1 MKLSDR
7 TDLVKRLRACLNC
20 LSEFHV
26 ISACNSKRSCFVC
39 KKKHHTL
46 LHKYSTP
53 TTDPKVF
60 PSSEL
65 PVASPADMCSVQEV
79 VNNSESNS
87 FLEHSRASFHTN
99 GNCKSVLINSAI
111 IYVKDSQGIRRPLR
125 AILDC
130 ASESSFISSNA
141 ANVLGLKKQKVNIPI
156 CGLNDASININRRI
170 SAQISNAKNDSQ
182 WDIDFLLV
190 PKISHLSPSKKINV
204 EHWNIPNNV
213 QLADPTFF
221 IPQKVDL
228 LLGAELF
235 FAFLEKDKIKIGNNL
250 FLQSSCFGYLVSGNI
265 SDNNLDISTKYCFL
279 TKNLEALNKTLTNFW
294 EIEDVDY
301 QKACNSEELNYC
313 NEHFAKTHFRK
324 ANGKYVVSMPLKPE
338 FPEIML
344 GNSKM
349 IASKRLDQLWTRLE
363 RDPTMK
369 ALYSDFLNEYESL
382 HHMEEVKED
391 ADLDAGYYL
400 PHHGILRP
408 DNKTTKLRV
417 LFNDSSKTIS
427 GYSLNDLLYKGGVLQ
442 EDLFSIL
449 IRFRK
454 HIYAFTADIK
464 QMFRMIELNE
474 SQTKVQK
481 ILWKNSKSSPT
492 KVYELRTVTYGT
504 ASAPYLATKVL
515 QQLALDEE
523 KNFPLASKVLLQ
535 DFYMDDCLSGSSEF
549 TEFETIQSE
558 LRQLLQRGGMT
569 LHKWCS
575 SYSPTTAQEFPLD
588 RNSEEIQVKTLGMIW
603 NSVSDTFTY
612 KANVNIN
619 HSYTKRDVLSQ
630 IARIYDTVGLLG
642 PVISKA
648 KIFMQQLWLLK
659 LDWYE
664 IRPPD
669 ISQQWENF
677 IKTLPDLEKI
687 KIPRCFLETN
697 AIRVILHGFADA
709 SSKGYGAVIYFQTV
723 PTNEESNC
731 RLLCSKSR
739 VAPTTIMT
747 IPRLELSACLL
758 LSKLTHKVMSALK
771 MEIESVQLWSDSTIA
786 LAWINTPPN
795 LLKTFVSNRVSQI
808 QQLTKDF
815 QWKHIPSECNPA
827 DLISRGLDVKALA
840 ANDLWWKGPDLENL
854 TASTPDS
861 LPVSSFVTDE
871 CYSNELKT
879 IPKLTLKLNIDSNFI
894 DNLLDLTNNFHKLI
908 RILAFIFRFITN
920 CKSGVKQRDS
930 LTLEEYGKAEIF
942 LINHF
947 QARYFAPEIAC
958 LKKGSS
964 VSQSSKLKFLNPF
977 IDKDGCIRV
986 GGRIS
991 YSNVSCNQK
1000 HPIILPAGNKLVK
1013 LIFQCYHKRDF
1024 HVGQQAL
1031 LNTVRLKYWPLG
1043 GRSIA
1048 RKVVHECVECFKNK
1062 PVMANQIMG
1071 DLPPERVTPSSP
1083 FQNAG
1088 LDLCGPFF
1096 TNKGQSLAK

>member
-1 MKLSDR
+1 
-7 TDLVKRLRACLNC
+7 
-20 LSEFHV
+20 
-26 ISACNSKRSCFVC
+26 
-39 KKKHHTL
+39 
-46 LHKYSTP
+46 
-53 TTDPKVF
+53 
-60 PSSEL
+60 
-65 PVASPADMCSVQEV
+65 
-79 VNNSESNS
+79 
-87 FLEHSRASFHTN
+87 
-99 GNCKSVLINSAI
+99 
-111 IYVKDSQGIRRPLR
+111 
-125 AILDC
+125 
-130 ASESSFISSNA
+130 
-141 ANVLGLKKQKVNIPI
+141 
-156 CGLNDASININRRI
+156 
-170 SAQISNAKNDSQ
+170 
-182 WDIDFLLV
+182 
-190 PKISHLSPSKKINV
+190 
-204 EHWNIPNNV
+204 
-213 QLADPTFF
+213 
-221 IPQKVDL
+221 
-228 LLGAELF
+228 
-235 FAFLEKDKIKIGNNL
+235 
-250 FLQSSCFGYLVSGNI
+250 
-265 SDNNLDISTKYCFL
+265 
-279 TKNLEALNKTLTNFW
+279 
-294 EIEDVDY
+294 
-301 QKACNSEELNYC
+301 
-313 NEHFAKTHFRK
+313 
-324 ANGKYVVSMPLKPE
+324 MPLKPE
-338 FPEIML
+338 FPETML

-391 ADLDAGYYL
+391 TDLDAGYYL

-417 LFNDSSKTIS
+417 VLNASSKTSS

-474 SQTKVQK
+474 SQTRLQK

-515 QQLALDEE
+515 QQLALDEK

-588 RNSEEIQVKTLGMIW
+588 RNSEEIQVKILGMIW

-619 HSYTKRDVLSQ
+619 HSCTKRDVLSQ
-630 IARIYDTVGLLG
+630 IARIYDPVGLLG

-664 IRPPD
+664 ILPPD

-677 IKTLPDLEKI
+677 VKTLPGLEKI

-709 SSKGYGAVIYFQTV
+709 SSKGYGAIIYFQTV
-723 PTNEESNC
+723 PIHEESNC

-739 VAPTTIMT
+739 VAPSKIMT

-758 LSKLTHKVMSALK
+758 LSKLTHKVISALK
-771 MEIESVQLWSDSTIA
+771 MQIESVQLWSDSTIA

-795 LLKTFVSNRVSQI
+795 LLKTFISNRVSQI

-854 TASTPDS
+854 TACTPDS
-861 LPVSSFVTDE
+861 LPVSSFVIDE

-977 IDKDGCIRV
+977 IDNDGCIRV

-991 YSNVSCNQK
+991 YSNVSCNQR

-1013 LIFQCYHKRDF
+1013 LIFQYYHNRDF

-1071 DLPPERVTPSSP
+1071 DLPPERITPSSP
-1083 FQNAG
+1083 FQNPG
-1088 LDLCGPFF
+1088 LDLCGASAELKLLYKLIIRNETIANLLASEGIKWKFLPPKAPNFDGLWEAGVKSF
-1096 TNKGQSLAK
+1096 KYHLKRVVGSSKLTLEEFLTVIVQIEGILNSRPLTPLSTDTDDFQVLTPGHFLIGKPINAIPEPDVTEKKDNLLNKWQKSVQIIWKRWQTSYLSNLQQRTKWLFKQPSVIPGMMVLIKDPQLPTCSWAIGRLIKSIPGPDGNIRVVDVRTSKGSYRRPLSKIGILPIKDKLLQK